1 MKDFFKFREDL
12 SELKLKY
19 QGPGKTSQF
28 YRNRDGAITPRY
40 KAGKRPYEAGAR
52 SNLRNKV
59 AMDTR
64 TATRKDSDPKK
75 KSNKKG
81 SEESGIQMSRDANK
95 TRSKMHPGDWGMM
108 QNFPTSYR

>member
-28 YRNRDGAITPRY
+28 YRGRDGSIKPIY

-52 SNLRNKV
+52 RNRSRP

-64 TATRKDSDPKK
+64 TATRKDSGPKK